1 MLRKRFIYK
10 REELYDQVWATPMS
24 ELAKSHGISDV
35 ALAKICKKL
44 GVPRPGRGYW
54 ARKSARAK
62 VKKKPLR
69 VLKKGELEEYRI
81 ERWIDP
87 LADAEI
93 GEEATLLLQKHDDPA
108 NEIQVAEELQNPH
121 RLIRKSAGALRR
133 QSKSQDLLRQKR
145 PCLDITASR
154 GALDRALCVMDALL
168 KAMEARGLTVE
179 LTEPEPIPASGYGR
193 QAYTKPSKTRVRILD
208 SVISLGIGEGVDIT
222 KIGPKRSSRS
232 SDDSWFYS
240 PRSEYHHEPNGKLA
254 LKLKSHVLGVRRET
268 WADGKRQRIE
278 NCLHPFVT
286 ELILGAERERQDRLE
301 KKRLQQIHEEE
312 LRRQREAERIRQ
324 IEAAR
329 IEDLHERFGKW
340 NLANSLTDYI
350 DAVEN
355 VARARG
361 DDTSPESDLGKWLEW
376 ARAYAGS
383 LQHASVDDPPSFVYD
398 ISSQ

>member
-1 MLRKRFIYK
+1 MPRKIFIYK
-10 REELYDQVWATPMS
+10 REELYDQVWATPMT

-54 ARKSARAK
+54 ARKSAGAK

-108 NEIQVAEELQNPH
+108 NEIQVAMELQNPH

-145 PCLDITASR
+145 SCLDITASR

-168 KAMEARGLTVE
+168 KGIEARGLVVE
-179 LTEPEPIPASGYGR
+179 LTEPEPVPASGYGR
-193 QAYTKPSKTRVRILD
+193 QAYTRPSETRVQILG
-208 SVISLGIGEGVDIT
+208 SVISFGIEEGVDIS
-222 KIGPKRSSRS
+222 KIEPKRSSRANE
-232 SDDSWFYS
+232 DSWFYR
-240 PRSEYHHEPNGKLA
+240 PDYHHEPNSKLA
-254 LKLKSHVLGVRRET
+254 LKLKSHVLGIRRET

-301 KKRLQQIHEEE
+301 KKRLQQIREED

-329 IEDLHERFGKW
+329 TEDLHERFGKW

-355 VARARG
+355 AARARG

-376 ARAYAGS
+376 ASAYAGS
-383 LQHASVDDPPSFVYD
+383 LKQAAVDDPPSFVYD
-398 ISSQ
+398 ILSQ

>member
-1 MLRKRFIYK
+1 MPRKIFIYK
-10 REELYDQVWATPMS
+10 REELYDQVWAAPMT

-54 ARKSARAK
+54 ARKSAGAK

-69 VLKKGELEEYRI
+69 ALKKGELEEYRI

-154 GALDRALCVMDALL
+154 GALDRALCIMDALL
-168 KAMEARGLTVE
+168 KAMTARGLVVE
-179 LTEPEPIPASGYGR
+179 LTEPEPIPASSYGR
-193 QAYTKPSKTRVRILD
+193 PAYTRPSKTRVRILD
-208 SVISLGIGEGVDIT
+208 SVISFGIEEGVDIS
-222 KIGPKRSSRS
+222 KVEPKRSSRS
-232 SDDSWFYS
+232 SDDSWFYR
-240 PRSEYHHEPNGKLA
+240 PRPEYHHEPNGMLA

-301 KKRLQQIHEEE
+301 KKRLQQIREEE
-312 LRRQREAERIRQ
+312 LRRQREEEKVRQ
-324 IEAAR
+324 IEAAKVH
-329 IEDLHERFGKW
+329 DLLEGLKQW
-340 NLANSLTDYI
+340 TLANSLTEYLE
-350 DAVEN
+350 AVEATAN
-355 VARARG
+355 EQGA
-361 DDTSPESDLGKWLEW
+361 DTSATSDLGRWLKW
-376 ARAYAGS
+376 ARNYAAG
-383 LQHASVDDPPSFVYD
+383 LEKAATEAPLKTLKE
-398 ISSQ
+398 